1 MITAKDITDMAER
14 VDAKLLPLCDYEG
27 FEPYEGIY
35 RLGDYGYVTETEYN
49 AAFKGEPYWAQ
60 DAYMLEG
67 NGVGCDSTTTA
78 TLKRCPITS
87 MSVSIMTRWTT
98 FSTLKPLRMA
108 SVESPSCSACG
119 RASRGH
125 SLSQVGWF
133 YPADSPMF
141 HALRR

>member
-67 NGVGCDSTTTA
+67 NGVGCGRIARLYNDGDVEALSDYINERFDNDQMDDVFYTEA
-78 TLKRCPITS
+78 TEDDEC
-87 MSVSIMTRWTT
+87 
-98 FSTLKPLRMA
+98 
-108 SVESPSCSACG
+108 
-119 RASRGH
+119 
-125 SLSQVGWF
+125 
-133 YPADSPMF
+133 
-141 HALRR
+141 